1 MNDQQRAAMQMAL
14 NVLEELGEVDSGSDI
29 KDAITALREAL
40 AEPVKQEPV
49 AEAHSGNLRWLIPD
63 EEQPANAKLFLHPS
77 ESRFNATYENGAPM
91 YSKTIVKE
99 NGDPI
104 MLNKDGTRSIFCD
117 VDDGCEAAPVQP
129 VQEPVAVV
137 EITYGREPECYVTG
151 NIDNFP
157 EGVFKLYAAPVER
170 QWVDLTDDEIDEAYE
185 QAGKELRRWQ
195 SSVHGQTVTPA
206 DFLENTFARA
216 VVAAFKEKN
225 R

>member
-1 MNDQQRAAMQMAL
+1 
-14 NVLEELGEVDSGSDI
+14 VYGFEGGTPV
-29 KDAITALREAL
+29 TALAAIREAL

-170 QWVDLTDDEIDEAYE
+170 QWVDLTDDEIHEALH
-185 QAGKELRRWQ
+185 GKDAPVGLLNGIRN
-195 SSVHGQTVTPA
+195 VIA
-206 DFLENTFARA
+206 DF
-216 VVAAFKEKN
+216 KDKN
-225 R
+225 K